1 METLTEENP
10 RTIGEL
16 VTENYRTAPVF
27 KKYGLD
33 FCCKGGRTIADA
45 CAEKGI
51 DPAPLLS
58 DLDRA
63 RADRPDSTDVANTWP
78 LDTLADHIVEVHHTY
93 VREAIE
99 QLMPFLDKVSRVH
112 GDGHPELHKV
122 REAFMASAHEL
133 THHMHKE
140 EMALFPYIRE
150 LARADREGRMPA
162 PPMFGSV
169 RNPIAMMRH
178 EHEVEGDRFAE
189 INELTSGYN
198 PPSYACRTYQATF
211 ALLRDFEED
220 LHRHIHL
227 ENNILFP
234 KAAQL
239 EQSLLGI

>member
-1 METLTEENP
+1 MTEEKIP
-10 RTIGEL
+10 TIGEL

-51 DPAPLLS
+51 DPAPLLA
-58 DLDRA
+58 DLEKAAD
-63 RADRPDSTDVANTWP
+63 DRPDRADAATGWP
-78 LDTLADHIVEVHHTY
+78 LDHLAQHIVDTHHSY
-93 VREAIE
+93 VREAID
-99 QLMPFLDKVSRVH
+99 QLLPFLDKVCRVH

-122 REAFMASAHEL
+122 REAFFASAQEL

-140 EMALFPYIRE
+140 EMALFPFISE
-150 LARADREGRMPA
+150 LARAQREGRNPA

-169 RNPIAMMRH
+169 RNPIAMMKH
-178 EHEVEGDRFAE
+178 EHETEGDRFAL
-189 INELTSGYN
+189 ISELTNGYN
-198 PPSYACRTYQATF
+198 PPSYACRTYQATY

-234 KAAQL
+234 KSVAL
-239 EQSLLGI
+239 EQELLG